1 MGRKLVRILV
11 IALALVA
18 FSKAASAQGPADGNV
33 DRGLGPKTLVG
44 AWFVDVT
51 PTLVPPFL
59 SLGTFSRDGTLT
71 NISVPS
77 LGSPPESPGYGV
89 WGQDGRS
96 YVCEHLSHFGRRRCG
111 GPRRN
116 PEGSCVRDR
125 WPERRQLRGRVPGRR
140 VRCRRSAH
148 CQRHRYGAGAPHQG
162 GTSVRGL
169 TKFFVPRIFHTCRHG
184 SGHGFP
190 GSKAQ

>member
-89 WGQDGRS
+89 WVKTGDHTFASTFHTLVGDGAGGLGGTQKVRAFVTVGPS
-96 YVCEHLSHFGRRRCG
+96 GDNFEGVFRVDVFDAGGALIVNDTGTVRGRRIKVE
-111 GPRRN
+111 P
-116 PEGSCVRDR
+116 
-125 WPERRQLRGRVPGRR
+125 L
-140 VRCRRSAH
+140 
-148 CQRHRYGAGAPHQG
+148 
-162 GTSVRGL
+162 
-169 TKFFVPRIFHTCRHG
+169 
-184 SGHGFP
+184 
-190 GSKAQ
+190 